1 VSDLAAELTA
11 AGLPVEVHIEGE
23 RDDIPA
29 ALDLTAYRLVQESL
43 TNVVKHA
50 GPARAE
56 VTIRYEP
63 GTLVLEVLDD
73 GQGPQAN
80 TDRLTPG
87 HGQLGM
93 RERVSVW
100 GGSLAAGPRPGG
112 GYLVEARLP
121 HANQDSR

>member
-1 VSDLAAELTA
+1 VNDLAAELTA
-11 AGLPVEVHIEGE
+11 AGLPVDVHVEGE
-23 RDDIPA
+23 RDHIPA
-29 ALDLTAYRLVQESL
+29 ALDLTAFRLVQESL

-63 GTLVLEVLDD
+63 GALVLEVVDD
-73 GQGPQAN
+73 GQGPPA
-80 TDRLTPG
+80 TTERPTPG
-87 HGQLGM
+87 HGQIGM

-112 GYLVEARLP
+112 GYRVAARFP
-121 HANQDSR
+121 HTELASR